1 MTEKS
6 VLCKQDV
13 YTALYGI
20 HEKEV
25 DVIFADPPYQEEHY
39 ERLLGVLKDM
49 SYVSDDTLIVLE
61 SELNKDFSFA
71 STYGFRVIKE
81 KCYKTNKHV
90 FLERV

>member
-13 YTALYGI
+13 YAALYGI

-25 DVIFADPPYQEEHY
+25 DVIFADPPYQENHY
-39 ERLLGVLKDM
+39 ERLLGVLKEM
-49 SYVSDDTLIVLE
+49 SYVSEDTLLVLE

-71 STYGFRVIKE
+71 LIISCLFNHSCSNICIK
-81 KCYKTNKHV
+81 
-90 FLERV
+90 R